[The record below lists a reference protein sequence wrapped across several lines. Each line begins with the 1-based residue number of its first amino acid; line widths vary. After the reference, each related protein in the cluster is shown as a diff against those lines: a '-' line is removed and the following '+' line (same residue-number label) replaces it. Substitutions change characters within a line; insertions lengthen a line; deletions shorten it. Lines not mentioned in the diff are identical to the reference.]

1 MAKKMLTVKVDEA
14 TIELLKKMAESQ
26 SRSQGGQ
33 VDFLIKKEAK
43 ELGID
48 KK

>member
-1 MAKKMLTVKVDEA
+1 MLTIKVEEA
-14 TIELLKKMAESQ
+14 TIDLLKKMAESQ

-43 ELGID
+43 ELGLI
-48 KK
+48 K